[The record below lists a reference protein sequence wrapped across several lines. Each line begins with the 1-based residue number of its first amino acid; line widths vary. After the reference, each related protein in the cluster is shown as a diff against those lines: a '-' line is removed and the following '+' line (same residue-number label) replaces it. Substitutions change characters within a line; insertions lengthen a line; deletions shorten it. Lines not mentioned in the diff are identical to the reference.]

1 MINKISS
8 RDNSL
13 FKYARKLNQKAN
25 FRKKEKKFIVEG
37 QKEIELCLKSNFI
50 IDMIFISNKKKSK
63 KIDKPNIQI
72 YEMDD
77 NLIKKIIYR
86 ESEGVFAIVNY
97 KYFDIE
103 KLKLNDDELF
113 LILENPEKPGNIGAI
128 MRTFEA
134 SGFKNLVLSDSNVE
148 IFNPNTIR
156 ASLGSIFS
164 LNISQTKTNEIIN
177 FLERNN
183 FKIYSS
189 YIKSNTD
196 YKKIDFKKR
205 CAIVMGPEKSSINN
219 QFIKKSDKLLSI
231 PIHGKVDSL
240 NLSVATAIILY
251 EALNQRKFS

>member
-8 RDNSL
+8 KDNSL
-13 FKYARKLNQKAN
+13 FKYAKKLKQKAN

-37 QKEIELCLKSNFI
+37 QKEIDLCIKSNFK
-50 IDMIFISNKKKSK
+50 IDMIFISNKKKYT
-63 KIDKPNIQI
+63 KIDKLNIKTHEI
-72 YEMDD
+72 DD
-77 NLIKKIIYR
+77 YLVKKIIYR
-86 ESEGVFAIVNY
+86 ESEGIFAIVNY

-103 KLKLNDDELF
+103 KIRLNDDELF

-134 SGFKNLVLSDSNVE
+134 SGFKNIVLSNSKIE

-164 LNISQTKTNEIIN
+164 LNIFQTKTDEIIN
-177 FLERNN
+177 FLDKNN
-183 FKIYSS
+183 FRIYGSF
-189 YIKSNTD
+189 IKSNTD
-196 YKKIDFKKR
+196 YKKINFKKR
-205 CAIVMGPEKSSINN
+205 CAIVMGPEKSSISNK
-219 QFIKKSDKLLSI
+219 FINKSHELLSI
-231 PIHGKVDSL
+231 PLHGKVDSL

>member
-8 RDNSL
+8 KDNSL
-13 FKYARKLNQKAN
+13 FKYAKKLKQKAN

-37 QKEIELCLKSNFI
+37 QKEIDLCIKSNFK
-50 IDMIFISNKKKSK
+50 IDMIFISNKKKYT
-63 KIDKPNIQI
+63 KIDKLNIKTHEI
-72 YEMDD
+72 DD
-77 NLIKKIIYR
+77 YLVKKIIYR
-86 ESEGVFAIVNY
+86 ESEGIFAIVNY

-103 KLKLNDDELF
+103 KIKLNDDELF

-134 SGFKNLVLSDSNVE
+134 SGFKNIVLSNSKIE

-164 LNISQTKTNEIIN
+164 LNIFQTKTDEIIN
-177 FLERNN
+177 FLDKNN
-183 FKIYSS
+183 FRIYGSF
-189 YIKSNTD
+189 IKSNTD
-196 YKKIDFKKR
+196 YKKINFKKR
-205 CAIVMGPEKSSINN
+205 CAIVMGPEKSSISTK
-219 QFIKKSDKLLSI
+219 FINKSHKLLSI
-231 PIHGKVDSL
+231 PLHGKVDSL